1 MKERIGY
8 SVFCLLCVSRLVTSE
23 VSQTARQ
30 LTVHSSASSDSN
42 SGEYSSSGGEEIM
55 CQSQYMSGE
64 VELVEHIKC
73 VSG

>member
-1 MKERIGY
+1 MNEGKDW
-8 SVFCLLCVSRLVTSE
+8 VFCFLLCVSRLVTSE

-42 SGEYSSSGGEEIM
+42 SGEHSSSGGEEIM

-64 VELVEHIKC
+64 VEHIKC